1 MGIVDVKQTGEHEL
15 TLEWESSASN
25 DMVADSTL
33 ALITGIDKSPASA
46 KREYVSFESPLHSCR
61 SSARSSSRF
70 KFMFTQLVWRS
81 EILTFDIAMTRITR
95 MLITDDPLT
104 IVFYPFHLSVS
115 VTSNAHGHVHKHVH
129 PHADSESDLERVQ
142 RLAMFLESHFGEVHM
157 SVPESEKGQE
167 EGQDEETPEPVLLI
181 RLDEADALV
190 HLRSMVS
197 NCFSAYFTFLL
208 SLPCPFTLLPR
219 SWG

>member
-15 TLEWESSASN
+15 MLEWESSASN

-46 KREYVSFESPLHSCR
+46 KREHIPSSPPPSTSPFTFRVHTRAICGTGVCWKMARYPNADDQR
-61 SSARSSSRF
+61 SSQSCF
-70 KFMFTQLVWRS
+70 
-81 EILTFDIAMTRITR
+81 
-95 MLITDDPLT
+95 PLY
-104 IVFYPFHLSVS
+104 FSP
-115 VTSNAHGHVHKHVH
+115 VTSNPHSHIHEHVH
-129 PHADSESDLERVQ
+129 PHADSESDQERVQ

-157 SVPESEKGQE
+157 NVPEPEKGHE
-167 EGQDEETPEPVLLI
+167 EDQDEEVPGPVLLI

-197 NCFSAYFTFLL
+197 RRPSVYSSLPFLFTFL
-208 SLPCPFTLLPR
+208 PQP
-219 SWG
+219 